1 VRTSYARKPLA
12 CWSRDVA
19 TQSWEIGTEQ
29 RFALAVQA
37 SLDGLFE
44 LDLRTNQACFSAQ
57 WQKIVGCEPQ
67 DHIADLSHWLIRVHP
82 EDRPLLIDEL
92 RALRLGRARHVRNE
106 HRLMD
111 ESGMW
116 RWVLIHAIAS
126 RNEQGA
132 VTRIAGAMSDQTE
145 RKMFDPLTGLP
156 NRLYFIDHLE
166 RRFKRAE
173 KHNDWNF
180 AVLSLGLERFKMVNE
195 SLGYTGGDALLTE
208 TATRLNQAV
217 TQQQNSNDT
226 VIARLN
232 GAEFLVCLE
241 SMGSE
246 AHAMDVARLIGS
258 KLSRPF
264 PWRCN
269 RVSPTIVIGLAHA
282 DPSIKYPQ
290 DLMHDAD
297 TALVAA
303 KSGERG
309 RLVCY
314 SGGMRERA
322 IARMQM
328 EADLEQAI
336 YAGQLELHYQP
347 EIDLATHR
355 IIGFE
360 ALIRWQH
367 PQRGL
372 VMPNEFIPLAEE
384 TGLILPLGDW
394 GLMEACRQIAIWRQ
408 LFQQLAEV
416 LPEEESIAGLPIDLR
431 VSVNL
436 SAKQFGRPGLVKQ
449 IAGILNS
456 TAIAAA
462 DLRIEVTE
470 SSLMNHEDTA
480 QATMQDLQKLGVGLH
495 MDDFGTGYS
504 SLNHLHRYPF
514 DTLKIDRSFI
524 QRMTEQKSSAVIVQ
538 TILDLAHSLDMEVVA
553 EGIET
558 AEQAAQ
564 LRSLGCR
571 LGQGYYFSRPMTPE
585 AISAMFEQPKLQSQI
600 LAPLAPSLHEHV

>member
-1 VRTSYARKPLA
+1 MAA
-12 CWSRDVA
+12 QA
-19 TQSWEIGTEQ
+19 WEIGKGQ
-29 RFALAVQA
+29 HFALAVQA
-37 SLDGLFE
+37 SLDGFFE
-44 LDLRTNQACFSAQ
+44 VDLRTNEARFSAQ
-57 WQKIVGCEPQ
+57 WQKMIGLEPR
-67 DHIADLSHWLIRVHP
+67 DCVADLNHWLERVHR
-82 EDRPLLIDEL
+82 EDLPHLLSEL
-92 RALRLGRARHVRNE
+92 RALRLGKARRVRNE
-106 HRLMD
+106 HRLID

-116 RWVLIHAIAS
+116 RWVLMHAICG
-126 RNEQGA
+126 RNEHGA
-132 VTRIAGAMSDQTE
+132 VTCIAGAMSDQTE
-145 RKMFDPLTGLP
+145 RRMFDPLTGLP
-156 NRLYFIDHLE
+156 NRLYFTDYLE
-166 RRFKRAE
+166 RRFERARE
-173 KHNDWNF
+173 DGRWNF
-180 AVLSLGLERFKMVNE
+180 AALSLGLERFKLVNE
-195 SLGYTGGDALLTE
+195 SLGYTGGDALLAE
-208 TATRLNQAV
+208 TAVRLSQAV
-217 TQQQNSNDT
+217 AQQQESHET

-241 SMGSE
+241 AVESE
-246 AHAMDVARLIGS
+246 AQAMEVARKVSGE
-258 KLSRPF
+258 LSRPF
-264 PWRCN
+264 QWRGN
-269 RVSPTIVIGLAHA
+269 RVSPSILIGLAHA
-282 DPSIKYPQ
+282 DASIKYPE
-290 DLMHDAD
+290 DLMRDAD
-297 TALVAA
+297 TALVEA

-309 RLVCY
+309 SLVCY
-314 SGGMRERA
+314 SSGMRERA

-328 EADLEQAI
+328 ETDLEQAI
-336 YAGQLELHYQP
+336 RAGQLVLHYQP
-347 EIDLATHR
+347 EFDLATRR

-372 VMPNEFIPLAEE
+372 VMPNEFIPVAEE

-394 GLMEACRQIAIWRQ
+394 GLMEACRQITVWRQ
-408 LFQQLAEV
+408 LVQQLEDV
-416 LPEEESIAGLPIDLR
+416 LPEEDWIRRLPIDLR

-449 IAGILNS
+449 IAGILDS

-524 QRMTEQKSSAVIVQ
+524 QRMTDQRSSAVIVR
-538 TILDLAHSLDMEVVA
+538 TILDLARSLDMEVVA

-558 AEQAAQ
+558 AEQAAR

-585 AISAMFEQPKLQSQI
+585 AISAMFERPNLQSQI
-600 LAPLAPSLHEHV
+600 VASLATSACGHL

>member
-1 VRTSYARKPLA
+1 MAAQT
-12 CWSRDVA
+12 
-19 TQSWEIGTEQ
+19 WEIGK
-29 RFALAVQA
+29 RHSFALAVQA
-37 SLDGLFE
+37 TFDGLFE
-44 LDLRTNQACFSAQ
+44 VDLRTNEACFSAQ
-57 WQKIVGCEPQ
+57 WQNIVGLEPQ
-67 DHIADLSHWLIRVHP
+67 DCVADLNHWLERVHR
-82 EDRPLLIDEL
+82 EDLPQVLCDL
-92 RALRLGRARHVRNE
+92 RALRLGKVRKIRNE
-106 HRLMD
+106 HRLIH
-111 ESGMW
+111 ESGTC
-116 RWVLIHAIAS
+116 RWVVMHAIGG
-126 RNEQGA
+126 RNEEGA
-132 VTRIAGAMSDQTE
+132 VTSIAGAISDQTE
-145 RKMFDPLTGLP
+145 RRMFDPLTGLP
-156 NRLYFIDHLE
+156 NRLYFADHLE
-166 RRFKRAE
+166 RRFERAR
-173 KHNDWNF
+173 KDGNWNF
-180 AVLSLGLERFKMVNE
+180 AVLSLSLERFKLVNE
-195 SLGYTGGDALLTE
+195 TLGYTGGDALLAE
-208 TATRLNQAV
+208 TAIRLGEA
-217 TQQQNSNDT
+217 TAAPRDSHDT

-241 SMGSE
+241 AVASE
-246 AHAMDVARLIGS
+246 AEAMEVAQKVS
-258 KLSRPF
+258 SELSRPF
-264 PWRCN
+264 QWRGN
-269 RVSPTIVIGLAHA
+269 RVSPSILIGLAHA
-282 DPSIKYPQ
+282 DASIKYSE
-290 DLMHDAD
+290 DLMRDAD
-297 TALVAA
+297 TALVEA

-322 IARMQM
+322 IARMRL
-328 EADLEQAI
+328 ETDLEQAI
-336 YAGQLELHYQP
+336 RTGQLVLHYQP
-347 EIDLATHR
+347 EFDLATRR

-372 VMPNEFIPLAEE
+372 VMPNEFIPVAEE

-394 GLMEACRQIAIWRQ
+394 GLLEACRQITIWRQ
-408 LFQQLAEV
+408 MVQQLEDG
-416 LPEEESIAGLPIDLR
+416 LPEEEWIRNLPIDLR

-449 IAGILNS
+449 IAGILNATS
-456 TAIAAA
+456 VAAE

-524 QRMTEQKSSAVIVQ
+524 QRMTDQKSSAVIVR
-538 TILDLAHSLDMEVVA
+538 TILDLARSLDMEVVA

-558 AEQAAQ
+558 AEQATR

-585 AISAMFEQPKLQSQI
+585 AISAMFERPDLRNQVVASVASHACGHL
-600 LAPLAPSLHEHV
+600 

>member
-1 VRTSYARKPLA
+1 MAVEAR
-12 CWSRDVA
+12 
-19 TQSWEIGTEQ
+19 EIGRGP
-29 RFALAVQA
+29 RFGLAVRA
-37 SLDGLFE
+37 TLNGLFE
-44 LDLRTNQACFSAQ
+44 VDLRTNEACFSAQ
-57 WQKIVGCEPQ
+57 WQKIVGFEPQ
-67 DHIADLSHWLIRVHP
+67 DHIADLNHWLFRVHP
-82 EDRPLLIDEL
+82 EDRPRLIGEL
-92 RALRLGRARHVRNE
+92 RALRLGKARHIRNE
-106 HRLMD
+106 HRLID

-116 RWVLIHAIAS
+116 RWVLLHAISA

-132 VTRIAGAMSDQTE
+132 VTCMAGAISDHTE

-166 RRFKRAE
+166 RRFERAR
-173 KHNDWNF
+173 KDGSWNF

-208 TATRLNQAV
+208 TAERLSQAAA
-217 TQQQNSNDT
+217 QLQNSRDT

-241 SMGSE
+241 AMANE
-246 AHAMDVARLIGS
+246 EHAIEVAREMSG

-264 PWRCN
+264 RWRCN
-269 RVSPTIVIGLAHA
+269 RLSPAVAIGIVHA
-282 DPSIKYPQ
+282 DPTIKDPQ
-290 DLMHDAD
+290 DLMRDAD
-297 TALVAA
+297 TALVEA

-336 YAGQLELHYQP
+336 RAGQLVLHYQP
-347 EIDLATHR
+347 EIDLATRR

-372 VMPNEFIPLAEE
+372 VMPNEFIPVAEE

-394 GLMEACRQIAIWRQ
+394 GLMEACRQVMIWRQ
-408 LFQQLAEV
+408 LIQRLGDVQ
-416 LPEEESIAGLPIDLR
+416 PEEESTGGLPIDLR

-449 IAGILNS
+449 IACILNA
-456 TAIAAA
+456 TAIAAS
-462 DLRIEVTE
+462 DLRLEVTE

-480 QATMQDLQKLGVGLH
+480 QATMQELQRLGVGLH

-524 QRMTEQKSSAVIVQ
+524 QRMTEQKSSAVIVR

-558 AEQAAQ
+558 AEQAAR

-585 AISAMFEQPKLQSQI
+585 AISNMFEQPQLQSQI
-600 LAPLAPSLHEHV
+600 VAPLASGVYGRA